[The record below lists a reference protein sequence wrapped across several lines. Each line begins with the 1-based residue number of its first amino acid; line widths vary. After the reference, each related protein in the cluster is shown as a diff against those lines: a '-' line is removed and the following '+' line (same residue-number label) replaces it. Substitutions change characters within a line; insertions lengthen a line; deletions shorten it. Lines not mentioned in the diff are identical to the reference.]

1 MTIAAE
7 PRIVEATEEHVP
19 FIAWVTLEAF
29 RSHLEKGFWDFM
41 FDDMD
46 EAGKLH
52 YLETLGATEQ
62 RHWAHFSIFLVAEV
76 EGRPASAMCGYF
88 AEELGESTLQLAGT
102 EANEKTGRT
111 KEQAAAG
118 FGRAM
123 SIMSVIPEHAPGAWI
138 VENVATLPDFRRR
151 GLSERLMGAIL
162 ERGRAAGASIADI
175 SVFIGNDGAQ
185 RAYEKCGFEVVGE
198 KLNAEFESV
207 YKTPGVRTLRR
218 AI

>member
-7 PRIVEATEEHVP
+7 PRIAEATPEHVP

-29 RSHLEKGFWDFM
+29 RSHLPQGFWDFM

-46 EAGKLH
+46 EAGKLR
-52 YLETLGATEQ
+52 YLETLVATEQ
-62 RHWAHFSIFLVAEV
+62 RHWAHYSTFLVAEV
-76 EGRPASAMCGYF
+76 EGQPVSALCAYF
-88 AEELGESTLQLAGT
+88 EEELGGPTIRLAGM
-102 EANEKTGRT
+102 EANQKTGRT
-111 KEQAAAG
+111 EEQAAAG
-118 FGRAM
+118 FERAM
-123 SIMSVIPEHAPGAWI
+123 SIMNVIPEHVDGAWI

-162 ERGRAAGASIADI
+162 DRGRGAGATTADI

-198 KLNAEFESV
+198 KLDAEFESV

-218 AI
+218 SV